1 MSEYSKLREKGI
13 NRGRPKHSPEQKAES
28 QMRNSVRQ
36 EARRRAHMVLKA
48 RHAEEFNAIYEAEMK
63 DLIKELSSSQ
73 KTVQKKLAKN

>member
-1 MSEYSKLREKGI
+1 MSEYSKLRENRI

-63 DLIKELSSSQ
+63 DLVKELSTAQ
-73 KTVQKKLAKN
+73 KNAPKKSAKN